1 MFTCSQDAMCVRV
14 CACVCDL
21 LACVGERQDIR
32 PTLPLTGGGE
42 GEGREKGWSGRGG
55 VCSYRFVLDFR
66 CGLFYVRRGAVGAVA
81 AGRGASSGV
90 RSEPLQTF
98 L

>member
-1 MFTCSQDAMCVRV
+1 MCVRV
-14 CACVCDL
+14 CTCVYVCVCDL
-21 LACVGERQDIR
+21 LACVGVRHVIR
-32 PTLPLTGGGE
+32 PSLPLSGGGE